1 MSGVVR
7 AHGNAYAAWQM
18 QCINNVAVLVVS
30 FAFVQA
36 ITLIIQDIY
45 FFTDVI
51 PDKSN
56 DTVPSRSGLPV
67 PAGMVT

>member
-1 MSGVVR
+1 
-7 AHGNAYAAWQM
+7 M